1 MVAFVI
7 VKTAVDVAMDQ
18 GRQIGEDSVGI
29 AMIFDDSSRSFARLD
44 SDKYGKISLMS
55 SQEGSLIYSQGLT
68 INGKELVSQN
78 ENKFI
83 QWQSSWQPSAAT
95 LNKISCPYSHPRSII
110 F

>member
-29 AMIFDDSSRSFARLD
+29 AMIFDDSSRRFARLD

-68 INGKELVSQN
+68 INGKAPEQ
-78 ENKFI
+78 
-83 QWQSSWQPSAAT
+83 
-95 LNKISCPYSHPRSII
+95 ISYPNSHPRSII
-110 F
+110 FQHNNAFKLIT